1 MQYDLI
7 QFEDFHIEFTVL
19 KYQTHSQVWTHFE
32 EVEYIGLKISQ
43 NSHRVKPES

>member
-1 MQYDLI
+1 MQSDLI

-19 KYQTHSQVWTHFE
+19 KYQTRTQVSTHFE

-43 NSHRVKPES
+43 NAHRVKPEA